1 MYLEGRGW
9 LLVYLELGESFDGGM
24 YLEGRGW
31 LLVYLELGDS
41 FDGNNLGKWDEIKL
55 NQNFCLLKAVNR
67 SSISSFS
74 LLQEAVTY
82 IC

>member
-31 LLVYLELGDS
+31 LLVYLELGES
-41 FDGNNLGKWDEIKL
+41 FDGNNLGKWDEID
-55 NQNFCLLKAVNR
+55 
-67 SSISSFS
+67 
-74 LLQEAVTY
+74 
-82 IC
+82 